1 MDNSG
6 IFEMLLKTGPVVKLV
21 LFLLIAAS
29 FFSWTIIFAKWTA
42 FRQATKQSNLFMEL
56 FWNGKSLDNIFS
68 ETRNLSASPVSNVF
82 RSGYQEF
89 QKLTSKGKE
98 APDHSSEIVSQGL
111 ENVQR
116 TLRKTTS
123 KELLRMESMLPQLA
137 TIASAAPFVGLFGT
151 VWGIMNSFRALG
163 GGAGAATIEVV
174 APGIA
179 DALVATAVG
188 LFAAIPAVIAYNQYA
203 NRIRGIKTDLDG
215 FSSDFTNILKRSYLG

>member
-1 MDNSG
+1 MENMG
-6 IFEMLLKTGPVVKLV
+6 IIEMLLETGPVVKVV
-21 LFLLIAAS
+21 LLMLIGS
-29 FFSWTIIFAKWTA
+29 SVLSWTIIFAKWTA
-42 FRQATKQSNLFMEL
+42 FRQASKQSTIFMEL

-68 ETRNLSASPVSNVF
+68 ETRNLTASPVSNVF

-89 QKLTSKGKE
+89 QKLNSKGKDSP
-98 APDHSSEIVSQGL
+98 AQAAEIVSQGL

-137 TIASAAPFVGLFGT
+137 TVASAAPFVGLFGT
-151 VWGIMNSFRALG
+151 VWGIMNSFKALG
-163 GGAGAATIEVV
+163 AGGNAATLEVV

-188 LFAAIPAVIAYNQYA
+188 LAAAIPAVIAYNQYA
-203 NRIRGIKTDLDG
+203 NRIRTFKSDLDG